1 MSSLRARLLAMA
13 VLAVGAVGLAT
24 PPPAAAAASDQ
35 LRTNAS
41 VTYQLVPSRHVVHV
55 TVRATLTNKKPST
68 SSSRSCTGQAFDPW
82 YGWYTYST
90 TCTYRTSYYYY
101 SSSFYVED
109 DAKALKATADSGSVK
124 VKLAAPKA
132 GWREA
137 RFTYS
142 PIYFGKTR
150 TITYSYDLPAS
161 GPRGTTERRAG
172 AATAKF
178 CVYGPGSDTGEV
190 RVAMPA
196 GYAIEGNTA
205 LKPLTTSGSTWTWTS
220 GRLTSKP
227 WNWSTCFDASNPQA
241 VTSTPVTDA
250 GPIGTIHAWSDD
262 PVWASA
268 ASGAAADAAKLEAVL
283 GAGVDGD
290 GITLAE
296 AGAVDA
302 PYNPFDPTAKTL
314 TLSENVTQPAA
325 FDDALADIW
334 FPPTTFAPGWL
345 RTGYVR
351 WAEAKAGIAG
361 ASCTKPSGSVS
372 LEPWSASVAGGGG
385 DQANAACW
393 IISQVADAIG
403 LDRMRTTL
411 ATIRDGR
418 APWAAD
424 PTARRAA
431 TILSWD
437 DWLDIVTAQGLIPA
451 QADVNLAADLLTE
464 YGVATP
470 ADGLADRA
478 KALRGY
484 LDLQTSTGGRA
495 PSLILD
501 AIANW
506 DFAAANRAVDAARR
520 AWAGASSV
528 PTILA
533 GATVSDG
540 PVEKAVAAA
549 HSQADLDAA
558 AALADQQVALA
569 RRVADSLAAEA
580 APRDAVAQIGLLGTS
595 LPDDAVAVRA
605 VTEVDAAAANGAAD
619 QIMSA
624 ISGAHDA
631 GVQRIAVGVSLAA
644 VLLLGGVTWM
654 VLRRR
659 HPRGL
664 RGALGAPMSERAA
677 ATLLETAASVAAEAE
692 PVPNE
697 PRRPD

>member
-1 MSSLRARLLAMA
+1 MPSLGAKLLAIA
-13 VLAVGAVGLAT
+13 VLAAGAVGLAS
-24 PPPAAAAASDQ
+24 PPPVAAATSDQ

-101 SSSFYVED
+101 SSTFYVED

-124 VKLAAPKA
+124 VKLAGPKG

-137 RFTYS
+137 KFTYS

-227 WNWSTCFDASNPQA
+227 WNWSACVDASNPQA

-250 GPIGTIHAWSDD
+250 GPIGTIRAWSDD

-283 GAGVDGD
+283 GAGADGD

-296 AGAVDA
+296 ARAVDA
-302 PYNPFDPTAKTL
+302 PYDPFDPTAKTV
-314 TLSENVTQPAA
+314 TLSENVTEPAA

-334 FPPTTFAPGWL
+334 FPPTTFSPGWL

-372 LEPWSASVAGGGG
+372 LEPWSASGTGGGA

-403 LDRMRTTL
+403 LDRMQTTL
-411 ATIRDGR
+411 ATMRDGR
-418 APWAAD
+418 APWSDD
-424 PTARRAA
+424 PTARRDA
-431 TILSWD
+431 TVLGWD
-437 DWLDIVTAQGLIPA
+437 DWLDVVTAQGLIPA
-451 QADVNLAADLLTE
+451 HADVNLAADLLTE

-478 KALRGY
+478 EALRGY
-484 LDLQTSTGGRA
+484 LDLQASTRGRT
-495 PSLILD
+495 PTLILD

-506 DFAAANRAVDAARR
+506 DFAAANKAIDAARH
-520 AWAGASSV
+520 AWTGASSV

-558 AALADQQVALA
+558 AAMADQQVALA
-569 RRVADSLAAEA
+569 RRVADSLAAKA
-580 APRDAVAQIGLLGTS
+580 APRDAIAQIGLLGTS

-605 VTEVDAAAANGAAD
+605 VTEVDGSGANGAAD
-619 QIMSA
+619 AITSA
-624 ISGAHDA
+624 INGAHDA
-631 GVQRIAVGVSLAA
+631 GVQRIAALAVSLAV
-644 VLLLGGVTWM
+644 VLLVVGVAWIA
-654 VLRRR
+654 LRRR
-659 HPRGL
+659 RRGPRG
-664 RGALGAPMSERAA
+664 GLGVLAA
-677 ATLLETAASVAAEAE
+677 DPTAGSLLENAASLAADAA
-692 PVPNE
+692 PVPSE
-697 PRRPD
+697 APPPG